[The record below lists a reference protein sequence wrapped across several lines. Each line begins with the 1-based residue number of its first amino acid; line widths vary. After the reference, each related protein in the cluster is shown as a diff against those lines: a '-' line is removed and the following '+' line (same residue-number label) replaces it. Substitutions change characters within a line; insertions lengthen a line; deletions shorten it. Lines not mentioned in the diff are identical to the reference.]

1 MMSPAIQALFWGM
14 ISGGALLLGA
24 AFGYRFNIPSR
35 IVAAIMA
42 FGSGVLISALC
53 FELMDEAFAQ
63 GGLGPAAFGFAA
75 GALIYTGAN
84 WLLGRAGA
92 KHRKRSGDQQPSE
105 EQDSGSGTAIAIG
118 ALLAGI
124 PESMAIGLSILH
136 GGAVSV
142 ATVAAIFLSNLPE
155 GLSSSAGMRKAGR
168 SRMFVFGLWT
178 AIAVI
183 SGGASLLGYTLLGGL
198 SDNVVAGTTALAA
211 GAILAMIVDTMIPEA
226 FAETHNGAGLVTTL
240 GFLLSFSLTKL
251 AG

>member
-1 MMSPAIQALFWGM
+1 MSPSVQALFWGCV
-14 ISGGALLLGA
+14 SGGALLIGA
-24 AFGYRFNIPSR
+24 FFGYRFRIPSR
-35 IVAAIMA
+35 LVAAIMA

-53 FELMDEAFAQ
+53 FELMDEAYSE
-63 GGLGPAAFGFAA
+63 GGIGAAAFGFAA
-75 GALIYTGAN
+75 GAVIYTGAN
-84 WLLGRAGA
+84 WLLARAGA

-105 EQDSGSGTAIAIG
+105 EEDSGSGAAIAVG
-118 ALLAGI
+118 ALLDGI

-168 SRMFVFGLWT
+168 SRLFVFGLWT
-178 AIAVI
+178 GIALV
-183 SGGASLLGYTLLGGL
+183 SGLASLLGYSLLGGL
-198 SDNVVAGTTALAA
+198 SATVVAATTALAA

-226 FAETHNGAGLVTTL
+226 FAETHDGAGLITTL
-240 GFLLSFSLTKL
+240 GFLLSFGLTKL